1 MTKDT
6 HTYKIAIPLSLTV
19 NKRDG
24 SSVEVDVAQI
34 PEEFFADFVTDGI
47 AEYIRDS
54 SSAALAN
61 AYDLAHP
68 NHKLDGKA
76 LREARNAWVLDN
88 VSALAAESEA
98 LMTAARDRLY
108 NGERR
113 VASVSNV
120 DPLDQWRIKVLRQ
133 VMRTET
139 GRVMKA
145 KHDAIDSTD
154 QAARRAFLLDVASKN
169 AAWVEPRATALR
181 DAAAKAAAKIAEAAI
196 AIEL

>member
-1 MTKDT
+1 MTNET
-6 HTYKIAIPLSLTV
+6 HTYKIAIPLALTV

-68 NHKLDGKA
+68 DHKLEGKA
-76 LREARNAWVLDN
+76 LRDARSAWVMDN
-88 VSALAAESEA
+88 VPALAAESEA

-113 VASVSNV
+113 VASMSNV

-139 GRVMKA
+139 GAAMKS
-145 KHDAIDSTD
+145 KHDAINSAD
-154 QAARRAFLLDVASKN
+154 QAARRAFLLDVAAKQRPS
-169 AAWVEPRATALR
+169 VTPPPRPPRRSPRPLSPLSC
-181 DAAAKAAAKIAEAAI
+181 DAIGPAD
-196 AIEL
+196 